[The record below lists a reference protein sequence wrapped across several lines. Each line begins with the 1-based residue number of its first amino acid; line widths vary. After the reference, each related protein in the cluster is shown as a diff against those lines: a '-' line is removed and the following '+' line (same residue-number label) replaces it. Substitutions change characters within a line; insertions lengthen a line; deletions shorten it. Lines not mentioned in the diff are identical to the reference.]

1 VPSYTDVVPSTIP
14 TEPMLNPEQSIPT
27 QTSREQFGKRRTMRK
42 RMIIML
48 VLTGLVLGAVFGFE
62 AFKGVMI
69 RKFLTTLSNPPQT
82 VSTIVAASA
91 EWRSQIEAVGSVRA
105 VNGANLSA
113 QVAGTVSALHFE
125 SGADVKKGDLLLEL
139 ESADDAA
146 HLAALK
152 ATAALA
158 QIIYDRDRNL
168 VKTNAVS
175 QQTVDTDEGN
185 LKNAQALVAQQQA
198 LVDYKSVRA
207 PFAGRLGIRQVDLG
221 QYLAAGTTIVTL
233 QQIDP
238 IYVDFYV
245 PQQSIAQL
253 KVGQAATAKVD
264 AFPNRHFEGK
274 ILAINSLVDAATR
287 NVLVRAEFANK
298 DGVLLP
304 GMFATVDIDTGA
316 PQKYVTLPQT
326 AVAYNSYGDIVY
338 LVEDKGKDANGKEQL
353 VAQQTFV
360 TTGTTRGDQVAIVK
374 GVKDGDIVVTSGQVK
389 LRNGTPVLVNNAV
402 QPANDPNPKPVD

>member
-1 VPSYTDVVPSTIP
+1 
-14 TEPMLNPEQSIPT
+14 MLNPEQLSPT
-27 QTSREQFGKRRTMRK
+27 QTSREQPRKQGATRK

-48 VLTGLVLGAVFGFE
+48 VLTGLVLTAVFGFE

-69 RKFLTTLSNPPQT
+69 RKFMATLSNPPQT
-82 VSTIVAASA
+82 VSTMVAAST

-113 QVAGTVSALHFE
+113 QVAGTVSAVHFQ
-125 SGADVKKGDLLLEL
+125 SGADVKQGDLLLEL
-139 ESADDAA
+139 ESADDVA

-158 QIIYDRDRNL
+158 QITYDRDRAL

-185 LKNAQALVAQQQA
+185 LKNAKALVAQQQA
-198 LVDYKSVRA
+198 LVDYKFVRA

-221 QYLAAGTTIVTL
+221 QYLAAGTAIVTL
-233 QQIDP
+233 QQLDP
-238 IYVDFYV
+238 IYVDFYA

-264 AFPNRHFEGK
+264 TYPARHFEGK

-287 NVLVRAEFANK
+287 NVLVRAEFVNK
-298 DGVLLP
+298 DGFLLP

-338 LVEDKGKDANGKEQL
+338 LVEDKGKDANGKPQL

-360 TTGTTRGDQVAIVK
+360 TTGATRGDQVAIVK
-374 GVKDGDIVVTSGQVK
+374 GVKDGDTVVTAGQVK
-389 LRNGTPVLVNNAV
+389 LRNGTPVLINNAV

>member
-1 VPSYTDVVPSTIP
+1 
-14 TEPMLNPEQSIPT
+14 MLNPEQLSPT
-27 QTSREQFGKRRTMRK
+27 QTSREQPRKQGATPK

-48 VLTGLVLGAVFGFE
+48 VLTGLVLAAVFGFE

-69 RKFLTTLSNPPQT
+69 RKFMATLSNPPQT
-82 VSTIVAASA
+82 VSTMVAAST

-113 QVAGTVSALHFE
+113 QVAGTVSAVHFQ

-139 ESADDAA
+139 ESADDVA
-146 HLAALK
+146 HLEALK
-152 ATAALA
+152 ATAAMA
-158 QIIYDRDRNL
+158 QLTYDRDRTL

-175 QQTVDTDEGN
+175 QQTADTDESN
-185 LKNAQALVAQQQA
+185 LKNAKALVAQQQA
-198 LVDYKSVRA
+198 LVDYKFVRA

-221 QYLAAGTTIVTL
+221 QYLAAGTAIVTL
-233 QQIDP
+233 QQLDP
-238 IYVDFYV
+238 IYVDFYA

-264 AFPNRHFEGK
+264 TYPNRHFEGK

-298 DGVLLP
+298 DGFLLP

-338 LVEDKGKDANGKEQL
+338 LVGDKGKDANGKPQL
-353 VAQQTFV
+353 VARQTFV
-360 TTGTTRGDQVAIVK
+360 TTGATRGDQVAIVK
-374 GVKDGDIVVTSGQVK
+374 GVKDGDTVVTAGQVK
-389 LRNGTPVLVNNAV
+389 LRNGTPVLINNTV

>member
-1 VPSYTDVVPSTIP
+1 
-14 TEPMLNPEQSIPT
+14 MLNPEQLSPT
-27 QTSREQFGKRRTMRK
+27 QTSREQPRKQGATPK

-48 VLTGLVLGAVFGFE
+48 VLTGLVLAAVFGFE

-69 RKFLTTLSNPPQT
+69 RKFMATLSNPPQT
-82 VSTIVAASA
+82 VSTMVAAST
-91 EWRSQIEAVGSVRA
+91 EWRSQIEAV
-105 VNGANLSA
+105 GANLSA
-113 QVAGTVSALHFE
+113 QVAGTVSEVHFQ

-139 ESADDAA
+139 ESADDVA
-146 HLAALK
+146 HLEALK
-152 ATAALA
+152 ATAAMA
-158 QIIYDRDRNL
+158 QLTYDRDRTL

-175 QQTVDTDEGN
+175 QQTADTDESN
-185 LKNAQALVAQQQA
+185 LKNAKALVAQQQA
-198 LVDYKSVRA
+198 LVDYKFVRA

-221 QYLAAGTTIVTL
+221 QYLAAGTAIVTL
-233 QQIDP
+233 QQLDP
-238 IYVDFYV
+238 IYVDFYA

-264 AFPNRHFEGK
+264 TYPNRHFEGK

-298 DGVLLP
+298 DGFLLP

-338 LVEDKGKDANGKEQL
+338 LVEDKGKDANGKPQL
-353 VAQQTFV
+353 VARQTFV
-360 TTGTTRGDQVAIVK
+360 TTGATRGDQVAIVK
-374 GVKDGDIVVTSGQVK
+374 GVKDGDTVVTAGQVK
-389 LRNGTPVLVNNAV
+389 LRNGTPVLINNTV

>member
-1 VPSYTDVVPSTIP
+1 
-14 TEPMLNPEQSIPT
+14 M
-27 QTSREQFGKRRTMRK
+27 
-42 RMIIML
+42 
-48 VLTGLVLGAVFGFE
+48 
-62 AFKGVMI
+62 
-69 RKFLTTLSNPPQT
+69 
-82 VSTIVAASA
+82 VAAST

-113 QVAGTVSALHFE
+113 QVAGTVSAVHFQ

-139 ESADDAA
+139 ESADDVA
-146 HLAALK
+146 HLEALK
-152 ATAALA
+152 ATAAMA
-158 QIIYDRDRNL
+158 QLTYDRDRTL

-175 QQTVDTDEGN
+175 QQTADTDESN
-185 LKNAQALVAQQQA
+185 LKNAKALVAQQQA
-198 LVDYKSVRA
+198 LVDYKFVRA

-221 QYLAAGTTIVTL
+221 QYLAAGTAIVTL
-233 QQIDP
+233 QQLDP
-238 IYVDFYV
+238 IYVDFYA

-264 AFPNRHFEGK
+264 TYPNRHFEGK

-298 DGVLLP
+298 DGFLLP

-338 LVEDKGKDANGKEQL
+338 LVEDKGKDANGKPQL
-353 VAQQTFV
+353 VARQTFV
-360 TTGTTRGDQVAIVK
+360 TTGATRGDQVAIVK
-374 GVKDGDIVVTSGQVK
+374 GVKDGDTVVTAGQVK
-389 LRNGTPVLVNNAV
+389 LRNGTPVLINNTV

>member
-1 VPSYTDVVPSTIP
+1 
-14 TEPMLNPEQSIPT
+14 MLNPEQLSPT
-27 QTSREQFGKRRTMRK
+27 QTSREQPRKQGATRK

-48 VLTGLVLGAVFGFE
+48 VLTGLVLAAVFGFE

-69 RKFLTTLSNPPQT
+69 RKFMATLSNPPQT
-82 VSTIVAASA
+82 VSTMVAAST

-113 QVAGTVSALHFE
+113 QVAGTVSAVHFQ
-125 SGADVKKGDLLLEL
+125 SGADVKQGDLLLEL
-139 ESADDAA
+139 ESADDVA

-158 QIIYDRDRNL
+158 QITYDRDRAL

-185 LKNAQALVAQQQA
+185 LKNAKALVAQQQA
-198 LVDYKSVRA
+198 LVDYKFVRA

-221 QYLAAGTTIVTL
+221 QYLAAGTAIVTL
-233 QQIDP
+233 QQLDP
-238 IYVDFYV
+238 IYVDFYA

-264 AFPNRHFEGK
+264 TYPDRHFEGK

-298 DGVLLP
+298 DGFLLP

-316 PQKYVTLPQT
+316 PQKFVTLPQT

-338 LVEDKGKDANGKEQL
+338 LVEDKGKDANGKPQL

-360 TTGTTRGDQVAIVK
+360 TTGDTRGDQVAIVK
-374 GVKDGDIVVTSGQVK
+374 GVKDGDTVVTAGQVK
-389 LRNGTPVLVNNAV
+389 LRNGTPVLINNAV